1 MTRLHIVLIGSRR
14 SSSPPQRRRRRR
26 LPATNGRITFM
37 RKDSSRHWQVWV
49 AGPHLES
56 ARELT
61 DEPADSGWP
70 VWSPD
75 GMKLAFDSSRT
86 DANPNDA
93 TVINDVFTMNPDG
106 SAVAKLTD
114 SVGASADAAWSPDGS
129 LIAFDADRGDPTSKQ
144 GVYVMKPDGS
154 DVARVTTRP
163 AGYQADL
170 APRFAPDGRWLVFTR
185 YRGSGESE
193 KAALYVV
200 RLDGTGLRRLT
211 TFAIHAGDADWS
223 PDGKRIVFEA
233 YPSPIVRR
241 RLGGRCQR
249 ARVAESDPQHD
260 RQGRF
265 GGPCVVARRDEDSLP
280 RQPGR
285 SREGQERPRD
295 DEARRHA
302 QAVPIAG
309 ERRIAPTRL
318 AGDSLVD
325 LARTPAG
332 TAEVSWKS
340 TAR

>member
-1 MTRLHIVLIGSRR
+1 MTRFQIVLVIGAVLVTCAFATSSRAT
-14 SSSPPQRRRRRR
+14 
-26 LPATNGRITFM
+26 LPGTNGRITFM

-233 YPSPIVRR
+233 YPSPRSYGDVWVVGVNGRGLRNLTRNTIGKAGSADPVWSPDGTRILFLDNRVVR
-241 RLGGRCQR
+241 GK
-249 ARVAESDPQHD
+249 
-260 RQGRF
+260 
-265 GGPCVVARRDEDSLP
+265 
-280 RQPGR
+280 GR
-285 SREGQERPRD
+285 SGLATMKPD
-295 DEARRHA
+295 GTHRRFLSPANVESHQPDW
-302 QAVPIAG
+302 QAI
-309 ERRIAPTRL
+309 R
-318 AGDSLVD
+318 S
-325 LARTPAG
+325 
-332 TAEVSWKS
+332 
-340 TAR
+340 